1 MYFPDNFAGLAALSE
16 RVYRFVLRLRT
27 AIRR

>member
-1 MYFPDNFAGLAALSE
+1 MYFPDSFAGLAALSE
-16 RVYRFVLRLRT
+16 RVHRFVLRLRT